1 MLMSQVSKRYR
12 VRGPWILRELDLE
25 LEPGRLVRI
34 EGGNGSGKS
43 TLLRIAAGAGRP
55 QAGRITDRPETSYVP
70 QRIPERIAFDPLDYL
85 VHLGLI
91 RGMSA
96 GDARDRAALWLRHFQ
111 VSPAV
116 GVPVKELSRGT
127 VQKVMVCQAL
137 MSDGP
142 FVVLD
147 EAWSGLDDETQ
158 DLLDAEVLARVA
170 TGSTVLFVDHDP
182 LRLIGRPMDCWLLE
196 AGSLLPLEPVRFL
209 DDPDAG
215 RAGDRTAQ
223 TPTGSRAAATAGP
236 REVVIRVSGPRS
248 HEAGALVAGLGLRT
262 GDAGGTGGTGGTAGA
277 GGVLEIVAPRVDSDT
292 VLGRLLALG
301 EGIHIEELRPV
312 APPAVGGPSTGRIPI
327 VAHADRIPAA
337 AAGTART
344 RRATTERGTS

>member
-12 VRGPWILRELDLE
+12 ARGPWVLHGLDLE

-43 TLLRIAAGAGRP
+43 TLLRIAAGASRP
-55 QAGRITDRPETSYVP
+55 QSGRIVDRPETSYVP
-70 QRIPERIAFDPLDYL
+70 QRIPERIPFSPLDYL
-85 VHLGLI
+85 VHLGRI
-91 RGMSA
+91 RGMD
-96 GDARDRAALWLRHFQ
+96 GRAARERATIWLEHLR
-111 VSPAV
+111 VSPAR

-127 VQKVMVCQAL
+127 AQKVMVCQAL

-142 FVVLD
+142 LVVLD

-209 DDPDAG
+209 DDPVAG
-215 RAGDRTAQ
+215 QPGSAAGV
-223 TPTGSRAAATAGP
+223 TGQAGP
-236 REVVIRVSGPRS
+236 HGGAAGP
-248 HEAGALVAGLGLRT
+248 AGT
-262 GDAGGTGGTGGTAGA
+262 D
-277 GGVLEIVAPRVDSDT
+277 
-292 VLGRLLALG
+292 
-301 EGIHIEELRPV
+301 RPV
-312 APPAVGGPSTGRIPI
+312 PAAPPRP
-327 VAHADRIPAA
+327 PA
-337 AAGTART
+337 
-344 RRATTERGTS
+344 RRM

>member
-25 LEPGRLVRI
+25 LGPGRLVRI

-55 QAGRITDRPETSYVP
+55 RPGRIIDRPETSYVP

-85 VHLGLI
+85 VHMGLI
-91 RGMSA
+91 RGMSS

-111 VSPAV
+111 VTPAT

-127 VQKVMVCQAL
+127 AQKVMVCQAL

-142 FVVLD
+142 LVVLD
-147 EAWSGLDDETQ
+147 EAWSGLDDDTQ

-209 DDPDAG
+209 DDPAVG
-215 RAGDRTAQ
+215 Q
-223 TPTGSRAAATAGP
+223 TGGPVARSPADPRAASTAGP
-236 REVVIRVSGPRS
+236 REVIIRVSGSRS
-248 HEAGALVAGLGLRT
+248 HEAGALVAGLGLR
-262 GDAGGTGGTGGTAGA
+262 AGGTGGTGHA
-277 GGVLEIVAPRVDSDT
+277 GGTGDVLEIVAPRVESDT
-292 VLGRLLALG
+292 VLGRLLSLG

-312 APPAVGGPSTGRIPI
+312 APPDTGGPTTGRIPI
-327 VAHADRIPAA
+327 VAHADRIPAT
-337 AAGTART
+337 AAGPARA